1 MRTHATHIRASIIVN
16 HVACVTKIHSMSLC
30 GDLAIFSA
38 FVLFLDCL
46 ISHQYKC
53 DNICGR
59 AASNTLRIYHLQ
71 WAIFFVQIKVNDE
84 FCMTFNL

>member
-16 HVACVTKIHSMSLC
+16 HVACVTKIYSMNLC

-46 ISHQYKC
+46 ISRHQNAITFAAAPHQTHYVAI
-53 DNICGR
+53 ICSG
-59 AASNTLRIYHLQ
+59 Q
-71 WAIFFVQIKVNDE
+71 IFLFK
-84 FCMTFNL
+84 